1 MSNTSTDLTLVDVD
15 RDGAL
20 EESFRHLHSEARGDF
35 LRRSL
40 VGGAALLAL
49 VLAPTARAG
58 GRETDIAILNFA
70 LGLEYLQDDFYTET
84 ERMGV
89 LRGRLAEQARVVAR
103 HERSHVVA
111 LRRTLGRR
119 AIARPRFNFG
129 GATESPDAF
138 RRTAV
143 AFEDLAVA
151 AYKGQAPRVDSREYL
166 AAAVAI
172 HSVEARH
179 AAWIRRL
186 ANVQPA
192 ATAFDDPVTQA
203 RAQQIVAA
211 TRFVVST
218 RTNQSPNYTG

>member
-1 MSNTSTDLTLVDVD
+1 MSNMSTDLTLADVD

-20 EESFRHLHSEARGDF
+20 EEAFGHLHAEARGDF

-40 VGGAALLAL
+40 FGGAALLGLA
-49 VLAPTARAG
+49 VAPTARG
-58 GRETDIAILNFA
+58 GGPSTDIAILNFA

-119 AIARPRFNFG
+119 AIGRPRFNYG

-143 AFEDLAVA
+143 AFEDLAAA

-186 ANVQPA
+186 ANVEPA
-192 ATAFDDPVTQA
+192 AEAFDEPVTQA
-203 RAQQIVAA
+203 RAQEIVAA

-218 RTNQSPNYTG
+218 RTNQLPTYTG